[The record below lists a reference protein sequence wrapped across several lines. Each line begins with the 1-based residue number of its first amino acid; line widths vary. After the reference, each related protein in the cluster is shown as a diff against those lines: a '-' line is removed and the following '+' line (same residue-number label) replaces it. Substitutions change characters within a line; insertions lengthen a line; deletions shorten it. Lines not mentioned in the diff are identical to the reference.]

1 MPRRLAV
8 GAPLP
13 GVLLGLLLGGCSGDP
28 QAAYCETV
36 DEHQATLTEIAAS
49 DDAGTLLQALPP
61 YRDLAED
68 APRDVA
74 ADWDQV
80 VDALAALEAALDEAG
95 VDPSTYDAA
104 SPPPG
109 LPAADRKAIGQAA
122 EELGSEA
129 TVSAMARVEQH
140 ALDVCGTPLSR

>member
-1 MPRRLAV
+1 MARLAV
-8 GAPLP
+8 GA
-13 GVLLGLLLGGCSGDP
+13 VLAGALLGGCSDDP

-36 DEHQATLTEIAAS
+36 EEHQATLTEIAAS
-49 DDAGTLLQALPP
+49 DDAGTLLEALPP
-61 YRDLAED
+61 YRDLAQD

-80 VDALAALEAALDEAG
+80 VDALAALEGAVEEAG
-95 VDPSTYDAA
+95 VNPSTYDHA

-109 LPAADRKAIGQAA
+109 LPAEDRTAIEQAA
-122 EELGSEA
+122 EGLGSEA
-129 TVSAMARVEQH
+129 TVSAMGRVEQH

>member
-1 MPRRLAV
+1 MACLAA
-8 GAPLP
+8 GA
-13 GVLLGLLLGGCSGDP
+13 LLASVLLGGCSDDP
-28 QAAYCETV
+28 EAAYCETV
-36 DEHQATLTEIAAS
+36 EEHQRTLTEIAAS
-49 DDAGTLLQALPP
+49 EDAGTLLEALAP
-61 YRDLAED
+61 YRALADD

-80 VDALAALEAALDEAG
+80 VDALSALEVAVEEAG

-104 SPPPG
+104 SPPAG
-109 LPAADRKAIGQAA
+109 LAAADRDAVEQAA

-140 ALDVCGTPLSR
+140 ALDACGTPLSR